1 MRLNVRNL
9 YVGKNSFARGFF
21 IEQNIICHDRSGF
34 FFHESKLLMI
44 KRYWSGME
52 RLLHQ
57 RFLVSDYVT
66 FLRNLPH
73 VRKPYTTTFYGLI
86 QCFYFDPTNDHM
98 ADRYVFFVE
107 VYFFDD
113 FWILIAWFAT
123 SSESEMRRVNLEMP
137 MESDR
142 DMIRM

>member
-113 FWILIAWFAT
+113 FWILIA
-123 SSESEMRRVNLEMP
+123 
-137 MESDR
+137 
-142 DMIRM
+142 